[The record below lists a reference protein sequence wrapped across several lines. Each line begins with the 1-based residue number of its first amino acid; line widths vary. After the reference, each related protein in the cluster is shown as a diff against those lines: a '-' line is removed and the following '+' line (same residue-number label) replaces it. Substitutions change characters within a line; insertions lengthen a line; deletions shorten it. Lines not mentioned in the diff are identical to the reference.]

1 MVDPP
6 PIGTFSMKHALS
18 KLRESAK
25 TSTVRY
31 TNLAD
36 IVSVYLLQNEM
47 CTKAEL
53 AFKALD
59 KDNSGYISEKV
70 YVCIC
75 TVPIDTKEISKI
87 TQRLLT

>member
-70 YVCIC
+70 YVCMYMYS
-75 TVPIDTKEISKI
+75 TN
-87 TQRLLT
+87 L